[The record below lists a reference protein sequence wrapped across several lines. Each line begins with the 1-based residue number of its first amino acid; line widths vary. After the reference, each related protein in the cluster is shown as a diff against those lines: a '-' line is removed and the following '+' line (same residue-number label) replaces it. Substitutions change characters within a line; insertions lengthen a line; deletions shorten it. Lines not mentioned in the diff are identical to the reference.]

1 MGLDGIRVR
10 PLECG
15 WLEADGGTM
24 LTGQDGRMRMPVGAF
39 LVEHP
44 AGVVV
49 FDTGMHPELMT
60 SKDRLRLTAGL
71 FDIDLD
77 DRGTLAGQLAA
88 RDVAP
93 DDVDIAVLSHLHFDH
108 GGGLGQLP
116 AARVLVQQAEWD
128 AAFEDSAVELG
139 VYNPDDFD
147 LRHDRQ
153 LLDGAHDLFGD
164 GSVQVVPTPGHTVG
178 HQSLLIEGRLLL
190 VGDACYTQ
198 HALDADVVPPFG
210 YDTDQQRVTYGW
222 LREQQ
227 QAGTALVYSHDAA
240 QWATHGDTI

>member
-1 MGLDGIRVR
+1 VAVEGVRVR

-15 WLEADGGTM
+15 WLDAEGGTM
-24 LTGQDGRMRMPVGAF
+24 LSGGDGRMRMPVGAF

-49 FDTGMHPELMT
+49 FDTGMHPELAT
-60 SKDRLRLTAGL
+60 SKERLRKIGPL
-71 FDIDLD
+71 FEVELD
-77 DRGTLAGQLAA
+77 EQGTLAAQLAA

-93 DDVDIAVLSHLHFDH
+93 DEVDVAVVSHLHFDH
-108 GGGLGQLP
+108 GGGLVQLP
-116 AARVLVQQAEWD
+116 AARVVAQRAEWE
-128 AAFEDSAVELG
+128 AAFDERAVRQG
-139 VYNPDDFD
+139 IYNPPDFD
-147 LRHDRQ
+147 LGHDRQ

-164 GSVQVVPTPGHTVG
+164 GAVQVIPTPGHTAG
-178 HQSLLIEGRLLL
+178 HQSMLIEGRLLL

-210 YDTDQQRVTYGW
+210 YDTDRQRVTYRW

-227 QAGTALVYSHDAA
+227 TSGIGLVYSHDAA
-240 QWATHGDTI
+240 QWATHGEVL